1 MKKVI
6 NRKDTIQEKLK
17 DYFLIETGKPN
28 CYLIY
33 SPLQMILFA
42 INEIGANTFLQLKK
56 GNILTGAERI
66 LEVLEK
72 NSKINLSASD
82 LTRKPHADITICPT
96 FRCQLRCV
104 YCFAMGGERTNDL
117 SIDAAKA
124 AIDLVLHRYTSQ
136 KIQNSRLTWHGGGEP
151 TLSWPMIKEV
161 SLHHRRQAIALGVKP
176 QLSIVSN
183 GIWTKKVR
191 NWIIE
196 NFDRITISCDGP
208 PDIQDKQRPLSNGLP
223 SSSLV
228 YKTLQELAYHKAN
241 FGIRATIT
249 ENNVNRMPEMVQ
261 FFYNLCQPRTLQ
273 FERLSI
279 CGRCEQS
286 KIQPGSADDYIS
298 YFKEAFK
305 IAKDLNMNLG
315 CSGVRIFRRT
325 KYYCGAGGHTICVTP
340 EGFLT
345 TCHRVDNTF
354 HPLADEFIFGR
365 WNGVQYQW
373 KGSQLEKLQKK
384 LSVVNLNQ
392 CQDCFCKYTCA
403 GGCVAAQLSDTNSIK
418 RRILDEH
425 CQIIRE
431 LTKFRLISVAEDRN
445 IFRDIKTR
453 KEMVYHDYNYG
464 S

>member
-1 MKKVI
+1 VI
-6 NRKDTIQEKLK
+6 NRKDIVQEKLK
-17 DYFLIETGKPN
+17 DYFLIEIGKSN
-28 CYLIY
+28 RYLIY

-42 INEIGANTFLQLKK
+42 INKIGANTFLQLKK
-56 GNILTGAERI
+56 GNILTGAEKI
-66 LEVLEK
+66 LEVIER

-82 LTRKPHADITICPT
+82 LNRKPHADITICPT

-124 AIDLVLHRYTSQ
+124 AIDLALHRYSLQ
-136 KIQNSRLTWHGGGEP
+136 DIQTSRLTWHGGGEP
-151 TLSWPMIKEV
+151 TLSWQMLKKV
-161 SLHHRRQAIALGVKP
+161 SLYHREQAIALGIKP

-183 GIWTKKVR
+183 GVWTKKVR

-196 NFDRITISCDGP
+196 NFDRITISCDGS
-208 PDIQDKQRPLSNGLP
+208 PDIQDKQRPLSDGSP

-228 YKTLQELAYHKAN
+228 YKTLQELTYHKAN

-249 ENNVNRMPEMVQ
+249 ENNVNRMPEMVR
-261 FFYNLCQPRTLQ
+261 FFYSLCQPRTLQ

-286 KIQPGSADDYIS
+286 KIQPGSVDDYIT

-305 IAKDLNMNLG
+305 IAKDLKMNLG

-325 KYYCGAGGHTICVTP
+325 KYYCGVGGHTICVTP

-345 TCHRVDNTF
+345 TCHRVDNIF
-354 HPLADEFIFGR
+354 HPLAKAFIFGK
-365 WNGVQYQW
+365 WDGVQYQW
-373 KGSQLEKLQKK
+373 NENQLDKLQKR
-384 LSVVNLNQ
+384 LSVDNLNH

-403 GGCVAAQLSDTNSIK
+403 GGCVASQFYNTNSI
-418 RRILDEH
+418 RRQILDGH

-431 LTKFRLISVAEDRN
+431 LTKFRLISVAEDRG

-453 KEMVYHDYNYG
+453 KEVFCHDYE